1 MKPVSAR
8 ATPISKP
15 RKQGGFLILEAAI
28 AFVLISL
35 GMVGLLMLSAKGSR
49 ASQENFERSEAVN
62 LATQIAAKVRSS
74 GDGLTEWH
82 NVNVLDSATWATADV
97 STVAALTE
105 MKRVATDRLTNAEIK
120 VTLRAMDGK
129 SACAAVPC
137 DVHVKVDWLGATQ
150 QANDPQL
157 QMRSYSISSF
167 AGLQ

>member
-1 MKPVSAR
+1 MKPFKVR
-8 ATPISKP
+8 ATPISRP

-28 AFVLISL
+28 AFILISL

-82 NVNVLDSATWATADV
+82 RVNVLDSATWTTADV

-105 MKRVATDRLTNAEIK
+105 MKRVATDRLTNAAIT
-120 VTLRAMDGK
+120 VTLSAVDGI
-129 SACAAVPC
+129 SACTAAPC
-137 DVHVKVDWLGATQ
+137 DVQVTVDWLGATQ
-150 QANDPQL
+150 QA
-157 QMRSYSISSF
+157 RSYSISAF

>member
-1 MKPVSAR
+1 MKPVKVR
-8 ATPISKP
+8 ATSISKP

-82 NVNVLDSATWATADV
+82 GVNVLDSATWTTANV
-97 STVAALTE
+97 STVTALTE
-105 MKRVATDRLTNAEIK
+105 MKRVATDRLTNAAIN

-137 DVHVKVDWLGATQ
+137 DVQVTVEWLGATQ